1 MIVLY
6 AYLRPVFLSQKTT
19 SASPKIL
26 PSKKT
31 TSPVYCPT
39 LKQKERVLLMRKLEM
54 SAGSGTFPKGERN
67 PRISSLA
74 TGP

>member
-1 MIVLY
+1 
-6 AYLRPVFLSQKTT
+6 
-19 SASPKIL
+19 
-26 PSKKT
+26 
-31 TSPVYCPT
+31 
-39 LKQKERVLLMRKLEM
+39 MRKLEM